1 MRVIS
6 RCIARV
12 LGDYKDKSVLEK
24 TRQEILELVSGF
36 PLYPDFDVLE

>member
-1 MRVIS
+1 MRVIA

-12 LGDYKDKSVLEK
+12 IDDYKDKSVLEK
-24 TRQEILELVSGF
+24 TRLEIHELVSGF